1 MAQRAHGITK
11 AEFSTDQG
19 NTWTEINRLVAE
31 ESSLEPQGPREPAQD
46 EHGNAY
52 WAPKYW
58 VLNLEALD
66 DSAYA
71 TLDTE
76 YGNDNKVR
84 LRFDLED
91 GTTFECDID
100 ILVPVTQRTI
110 EGSVQGR
117 SEGFMIGGPD
127 QDVQIRD
134 DDVTIS

>member
-11 AEFSTDQG
+11 AEYSTDSG
-19 NTWTEINRLVAE
+19 TSWTEIKRIHAE
-31 ESSLEPQGPREPAQD
+31 ESSLEPQGPREPVQN

-58 VLNLEALD
+58 VLNLVALD
-66 DSAYA
+66 DSAYS

-91 GTTFECDID
+91 GTTFQCDID

-127 QDVQIRD
+127 QDVNIRD
-134 DDVTIS
+134 ADVTIS